1 MFPLVAV
8 SKRQTCVSVSTPE
21 AELVAGSHG
30 LLRELVP
37 ALDICDKVL
46 PEDYQALFHEDNNA
60 MIRVIKTG
68 RNPTMRYLHRTHRI
82 SIAVLHEIIH
92 GKGSSDKEVHIKYT
106 PSCDMAADI
115 FTKGF
120 TDKVKWNHA
129 IRAIGI
135 VKTSKIGKKQ

>member
-1 MFPLVAV
+1 
-8 SKRQTCVSVSTPE
+8 
-21 AELVAGSHG
+21 
-30 LLRELVP
+30 
-37 ALDICDKVL
+37 
-46 PEDYQALFHEDNNA
+46 

-68 RNPTMRYLHRTHRI
+68 RSPTMRYLHRTRRI
-82 SIAVLHEIIH
+82 SIAVFHEIVTGHENLAKKVDI
-92 GKGSSDKEVHIKYT
+92 EYT

-120 TDKVKWNHA
+120 TDRVKWDHA